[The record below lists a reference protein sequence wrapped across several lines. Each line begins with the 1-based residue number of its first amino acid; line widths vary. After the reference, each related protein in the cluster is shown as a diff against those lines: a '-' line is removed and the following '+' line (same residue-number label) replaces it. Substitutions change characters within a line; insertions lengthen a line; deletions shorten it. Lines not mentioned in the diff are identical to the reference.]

1 MAKNDAD
8 DLEAPKKGGKL
19 FLIII
24 GIVLLLVGSGG
35 YLGAAYFMHLP
46 PFEPSGPNPEE
57 IAARKAAAEKEQR
70 LMQRDIYV
78 PFSQPF
84 TFSIK
89 SDRRSHAG
97 QVEIVL
103 VVVGDANDEL
113 ARKHLT
119 LISSVIFDR
128 LSTQSYEVLLKPS
141 GRQRLKRELLDAVR
155 ARMTEV
161 TKNPVVEQILLTS
174 FVLQ

>member
-1 MAKNDAD
+1 
-8 DLEAPKKGGKL
+8 
-19 FLIII
+19 
-24 GIVLLLVGSGG
+24 
-35 YLGAAYFMHLP
+35 
-46 PFEPSGPNPEE
+46 
-57 IAARKAAAEKEQR
+57 
-70 LMQRDIYV
+70 MQRDIYV

-161 TKNPVVEQILLTS
+161 AKNPVVEQILLTS